1 MADASEEL
9 LDVDVDVALL
19 LGGSSSAASEVIR
32 LARESSSVD
41 KVAVETV
48 SDEALVDTVEL
59 LEASLLVSV
68 CRSVELDDVAL
79 SDGSSGNPGGRAS
92 ESWASPLPPWGPN
105 PLPVVCRFDRTA
117 SKLDGALLA
126 PLASTP
132 TPLEASLDR
141 LDEVLV
147 GAVTAAAASFAAK
160 PFLSIKSKSC
170 WY

>member
-1 MADASEEL
+1 M

-79 SDGSSGNPGGRAS
+79 SDESSGNPGGRAS
-92 ESWASPLPPWGPN
+92 ES
-105 PLPVVCRFDRTA
+105 
-117 SKLDGALLA
+117 
-126 PLASTP
+126 
-132 TPLEASLDR
+132 
-141 LDEVLV
+141 
-147 GAVTAAAASFAAK
+147 
-160 PFLSIKSKSC
+160 
-170 WY
+170 